1 MNAVTTKVVPVPE
14 KLQQAIGKEATEELV
29 NLINEVA
36 ATVSSTKVDKT
47 EYDAHAQL
55 IREQFERFRVE
66 TRDMVNSALL
76 KGLAWVTVLIFGL
89 FGALWAL
96 ASTLK

>member
-1 MNAVTTKVVPVPE
+1 MSTVTGKVVPVPE
-14 KLQQAIGKEATEELV
+14 KLQEAIGKEATEELV

-47 EYDAHAQL
+47 EYDAHTL
-55 IREQFERFRVE
+55 LVREQFERFKVE
-66 TRDMVNSALL
+66 VKNMVNSALL

-89 FGALWAL
+89 FGVLCVL
-96 ASTLK
+96 TSTR